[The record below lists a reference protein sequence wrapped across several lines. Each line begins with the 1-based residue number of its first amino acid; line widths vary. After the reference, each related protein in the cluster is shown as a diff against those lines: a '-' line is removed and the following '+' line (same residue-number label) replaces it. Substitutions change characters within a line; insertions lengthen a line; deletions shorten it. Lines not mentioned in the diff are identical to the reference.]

1 MASDGE
7 LAKRAA
13 AGEREA
19 AGEIYDRYAPLVRAM
34 LLDATGSLPEAN
46 DLVQEVFLR
55 ALPRLGQLRQ
65 PERLC
70 AWLIGIAR
78 RQGTDYRRQA
88 GRRRRW
94 FAPLVGDVAA
104 AADTASNDTV
114 SSDTA
119 SSDTASSDTA
129 SSDTALNDTVDLVRQ
144 AIGELPERERIA
156 VHIHYLCG
164 EPAEVARKTLGL
176 SASGFYKLLERARSR
191 LRVRLFK
198 VEQRR

>member
-1 MASDGE
+1 MANDGE

-19 AGEIYDRYAPLVRAM
+19 AGEIYDRYAPLVRAI

-104 AADTASNDTV
+104 AADTASSDTVSNDTV
-114 SSDTA
+114 S
-119 SSDTASSDTA
+119 
-129 SSDTALNDTVDLVRQ
+129 NDTVSFDTADLVRQ

-191 LRVRLFK
+191 LRVRLLK

>member
-1 MASDGE
+1 MASDAE

-19 AGEIYDRYAPLVRAM
+19 AGEIYDRYAPLVRAI
-34 LLDATGSLPEAN
+34 LLDATGSLAEAN
-46 DLVQEVFLR
+46 DSVQEVFLR
-55 ALPRLGQLRQ
+55 ALPRLGQLRR

-78 RQGTDYRRQA
+78 RQGTEYRRQA
-88 GRRRRW
+88 GRRRRG
-94 FAPLVGDVAA
+94 FAPLVGDVAAA

-114 SSDTA
+114 S
-119 SSDTASSDTA
+119 
-129 SSDTALNDTVDLVRQ
+129 NDTVSNDTVSNETAELVRQ
-144 AIGELPERERIA
+144 AIGELPERERMA

-164 EPAEVARKTLGL
+164 EPAEVAREALGL
-176 SASGFYKLLERARSR
+176 SASGFYKLLERARGR